1 MHDRELLQARQREQ
15 QPHKMPAPTNRI
27 LNGLPKAE
35 RALLEELY
43 EPIDLIS
50 GQRIHKAGDT
60 IEYAVF
66 PHAGVISLVG
76 DADEDTILELSLL
89 GDEGMFGLPLALGTN
104 VSDLGAIVQAD
115 GFATRMEARAF
126 SAALDSVPVLRGRM
140 QRYTRDLIAQVS
152 RTAICNTFHSI
163 EQRAA
168 RWILTMADR
177 THVNEIRMTQAFLA
191 GMLGVRRP
199 AVSQA
204 ASTMQQN
211 GVIDYSR
218 GTLEILDRRALER
231 SACSCYRV
239 TERFYR

>member
-1 MHDRELLQARQREQ
+1 MHDPGLLEIQREK
-15 QPHKMPAPTNRI
+15 QPHKMPATTNRV

-43 EPIDLIS
+43 EPIELIN
-50 GQRIHKAGDT
+50 GQWLHRAGDALQ
-60 IEYAVF
+60 YAIF
-66 PHAGVISLVG
+66 PHAGVVSLVG
-76 DADEDTILELSLL
+76 DADEDAILELAVV
-89 GDEGMFGLPLALGTN
+89 GDEGMFGVALALGTPT
-104 VSDLGAIVQAD
+104 SDFGAIVQAD
-115 GFATRMEARAF
+115 GFATRIDARAF
-126 SAALDSVPVLRGRM
+126 VAVLERTPVLRGRLL
-140 QRYTRDLIAQVS
+140 RYARDLLSQVS

-163 EQRAA
+163 EQRTA

-204 ASTMQQN
+204 ASLMLQN

-231 SACSCYRV
+231 SACSCYHAI
-239 TERFYR
+239 EHFYR